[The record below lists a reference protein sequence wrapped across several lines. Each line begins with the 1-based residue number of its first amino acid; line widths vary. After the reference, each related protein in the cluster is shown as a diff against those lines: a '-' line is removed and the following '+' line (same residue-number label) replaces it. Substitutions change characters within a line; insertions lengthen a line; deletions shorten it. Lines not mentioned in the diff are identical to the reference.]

1 MYADET
7 ASKQTVGWKKK
18 HANEIL
24 KREIFLWKPKIN
36 Q

>member
-7 ASKQTVGWKKK
+7 GSKQTVGVEK

-24 KREIFLWKPKIN
+24 KREIFLRKPKIN